1 MKTEYEMVRELNDIN
16 IQIYKV
22 KGTNIIE
29 TCTNNAYQ
37 LQFKSIEQA
46 YNYHINLIKLNK

>member
-22 KGTNIIE
+22 KGTEIIE

-37 LQFKSIEQA
+37 LEFKSIEEA
-46 YNYHINLIKLNK
+46 YNYHMGLNELN